1 MAKPTGRPNEQAGDT
16 PKHPDQFAFEVA
28 QEIGV
33 DLGRVDPQQ
42 VAAKEKRLHRKG
54 KRRS

>member
-1 MAKPTGRPNEQAGDT
+1 MTRPPGRSPETPGDSQQ
-16 PKHPDQFAFEVA
+16 PRDQFAFEVA

-33 DLGRVDPQQ
+33 DLGKVDPQKT
-42 VAAKEKRLHRKG
+42 ARLEKRLHRKG